1 MEFINNLILAPTEA
15 HLFVSKILLV
25 IAAFVL
31 FCYLGLVIG
40 GTLWSLWFNILDMD
54 TANSRYRWLADYLI
68 KLAVPNLGVLFF
80 IGVLPLFTLVLI
92 FSQLFY
98 RVESYDKLYAP
109 VFSGSQ
115 APTVALLT
123 AFVFIVIGLVHVV
136 IYKKFSLNR
145 TGNFFLD
152 IAPGVA
158 GLGVLKLGTFLMAAS
173 ITLGHD
179 PEKWPLITKIYSIF
193 LFSWNSLATFITI
206 LLISFLVTG
215 TALLFFYFGPLTRDE
230 DRQDE
235 SIGSL
240 VRNFGAGIVL
250 AACMGLPVIQHWNLI
265 TLPRVAYS
273 DMLFNIALTGLF
285 VLAVVAVGAFR
296 MLQTGKSLAVMRTT
310 VFSLV
315 FVLLFSALTG
325 LAREN
330 ATRDHNWVLQY
341 QATVKREAIE
351 GERAALIAASAEPDL
366 ALGEEIYTQKC
377 SACHAFDTRIVGP
390 PYNAVLP
397 KYAGK
402 IDELKAFI
410 ANPVKVDPAYPAMP
424 NQGLNAREVASVAQY
439 LVEKYGNG
447 Q

>member
-15 HLFVSKILLV
+15 HLFVSKVLLV
-25 IAAFVL
+25 ITAFVL

-40 GTLWSLWFNILDMD
+40 GTLWSLWFNVLDMD

-80 IGVLPLFTLVLI
+80 MGVLPLFTLVLI

-98 RVESYDKLYAP
+98 RVQSYDQLYAP

-115 APTVALLT
+115 APTLALLV
-123 AFVFIVIGLVHVV
+123 AFVFIVIGLAHIA

-158 GLGVLKLGTFLMAAS
+158 GLGVLQLGAFLMAAS

-179 PEKWPLITKIYSIF
+179 PEKWPLVTKIYSIF
-193 LFSWNSLATFITI
+193 LFSWNSLATFVTF

-215 TALLFFYFGPLTRDE
+215 TALLFFYFGPLTKE
-230 DRQDE
+230 HQRQDE
-235 SIGSL
+235 PISNL
-240 VRNFGAGIVL
+240 VRNFGAGLVL

-265 TLPRVAYS
+265 TLPRIAYS
-273 DMLFNIALTGLF
+273 DTLFN
-285 VLAVVAVGAFR
+285 VSLAGVIMLAIVAVSAFK
-296 MLQTGKSLAVMRTT
+296 MLQTGKASAILRTT
-310 VFSLV
+310 VFSLL
-315 FVLLFSALTG
+315 FVLMFSALTG

-330 ATRDHNWVLQY
+330 ATRDHNWVLQH
-341 QATVKREAIE
+341 QASVRRVAIE
-351 GERAALIAASAEPDL
+351 GERAALIAASAEPDIE
-366 ALGEEIYTQKC
+366 LGAEIYSQKC

-402 IDELKAFI
+402 MDELKAFI
-410 ANPVKVDPAYPAMP
+410 ANPVKVDPNYPAMP
-424 NQGLNAREVASVAQY
+424 NQGLNAKEVASVAQY
-439 LVEKYGNG
+439 LVDKYENG
-447 Q
+447 K